1 MPRPERAPDAD
12 YHERDCVDRFS
23 QGDLF
28 RVPPLARQVGNS
40 CEASGPE
47 ESEVGDLPDRVL
59 WEMARSGDGGAFGVL
74 FERHGRRIYN
84 YCFRRTADW
93 ALAED
98 LTSATFFLAWRAH
111 GSTTLEAESAL
122 PWLYGIATNVL
133 RNQRRSSRRR
143 RDALARLT
151 NERLQEPDFAEEAL
165 MRIDDEREM
174 RRLLELLSELPR
186 REQDVIALC
195 DWSGLSYD
203 DAAQALRVPIGTVRS
218 RLARGRRRLRE
229 LASATGPEADVQA
242 VPLLRIE
249 VKEQ

>member
-1 MPRPERAPDAD
+1 MI
-12 YHERDCVDRFS
+12 
-23 QGDLF
+23 F
-28 RVPPLARQVGNS
+28 RTVL
-40 CEASGPE
+40 
-47 ESEVGDLPDRVL
+47 L
-59 WEMARSGDGGAFGVL
+59 WEKARSGDEGAFGVL

-111 GSTTLEAESAL
+111 GSTSLEAESAL

-151 NERLQEPDFAEEAL
+151 NEWLQEPDFAEEAVT
-165 MRIDDEREM
+165 RIDDEREM
-174 RRLLELLSELPR
+174 RRLLELFSKLPR

-195 DWSGLSYD
+195 EWSGLSYD
-203 DAAQALRVPIGTVRS
+203 DAAQALHVPIGTVRS
-218 RLARGRRRLRE
+218 RLSRGRRRLRE
-229 LASATGPEADVQA
+229 LAGATGPETVVQA